1 MKFNK
6 KNYSNKQ
13 LTNIYKNLLYPR
25 LVEEKMLLLLRKGEV
40 SKWFSGI
47 GQEAISVGAT
57 LALKEEEYI
66 LPVHRNL
73 GVFTTR
79 NVPLDRL
86 FAQFQG
92 KEQGYT
98 KGRDRSFHFGS
109 QEHHIIGMISHLA
122 SQLSVADGI
131 ALASKLEGKNEIT
144 LAFTGDGGTSEGDF
158 HEALNV
164 AAVWDLPVIFIIE
177 NNGYSISTPTSEQFR
192 FKSFTEKGKAYG
204 IQALKINGNNV
215 LEVYETVQKAARS
228 MRRNP
233 KPIIIEAETFRMR
246 GHEEASGT
254 DYVPDELF
262 KKWEKLDPIENFEQ
276 FILKEKILTGE
287 DINNIHSTIKT
298 EIDIAWNKTSHY
310 NYPKANTQKELND
323 VYASHEPHIKVPDF
337 NKTSEKRFVD
347 ALNEGLTQSL
357 DKDED
362 LILMGQDIAEYGGV
376 FKVTKDLMSKFG
388 KDRVR
393 NTPLCESAI
402 VGIGL
407 GLSIAGKKS
416 VIEMQ
421 FADFVSCA
429 FNQIVNNLAKTH
441 YRWGQNVNVVLRMP
455 TGAGSG
461 GGPFH
466 SQSTEAWFFHTPGLK
481 IVYPSSPYDAKG
493 LLNAAI
499 EDPNPVLFFEH
510 KGMYRS
516 LTENVPDEYYTA
528 QLGKGKVVKDGDDI
542 SIITYGMGVIW
553 AKELQ
558 SQNKDIDL
566 EIIDLRTLV
575 PWDKEIIKH
584 SVKKTG
590 KTVILTEDSMTG
602 AISGEI
608 ASWISD
614 SLFEHLDAPVK
625 RVGALDT
632 PVPFN
637 KNLEDNFL
645 PKNRFKT
652 MVEELA
658 NY

>member
-6 KNYSNKQ
+6 KSYSNKQ
-13 LTNIYKNLLYPR
+13 LTNIYRNLLLPR

-57 LALKEEEYI
+57 LALKDEEYI

-73 GVFTTR
+73 GVFTSR

-131 ALASKLEGKNEIT
+131 ALASKLEGESKVT

-204 IQALKINGNNV
+204 IQAIKINGNNV
-215 LEVYETVQKAARS
+215 LEVYDAVQKAARS

-254 DYVPDELF
+254 DYVPEELF
-262 KKWEKLDPIENFEQ
+262 KKWESLDPIENFER
-276 FILKEKILTGE
+276 FILKEKILSE
-287 DINNIHSTIKT
+287 K
-298 EIDIAWNKTSHY
+298 EIDHIHHEIKSEIDTAWVKTLHY
-310 NYPKANTQKELND
+310 SYPKANTQKELND
-323 VYASHEPHIKVPDF
+323 VYATHEPHIKVPDF

-347 ALNEGLTQSL
+347 ALNESLNQSM
-357 DKDED
+357 DKDD
-362 LILMGQDIAEYGGV
+362 NLILMGQDIAEYGGV
-376 FKVTKDLMSKFG
+376 FKVTKDLMEQYG

-441 YRWGQNVNVVLRMP
+441 YRWGQAASVVLRMP
-455 TGAGSG
+455 TGAGSA

-466 SQSTEAWFFHTPGLK
+466 SQSTEAWFYHTPGLK

-516 LTENVPDEYYTA
+516 QVEQVPDEYYTA
-528 QLGKGKVVKDGDDI
+528 QIGKGKIVKQGDEI

-558 SQNKDIDL
+558 STNPDIDL

-575 PWDKEIIKH
+575 PWDKDL
-584 SVKKTG
+584 VKQSISKTG
-590 KTVILTEDSMTG
+590 KAIILTEDTMAGS
-602 AISGEI
+602 ISADI
-608 ASWISD
+608 ASWVSD
-614 SLFEHLDAPVK
+614 CLFQYLDAPVK

-632 PVPFN
+632 PVPFH

-645 PKNRFKT
+645 PKERFKS

>member
-6 KNYSNKQ
+6 KSLSNKQ
-13 LTNIYKNLLYPR
+13 LTHIYKNLLYPR

-57 LALKEEEYI
+57 LAMKDEEYI

-73 GVFTTR
+73 GVFTAR
-79 NVPLDRL
+79 DMPLDRL

-98 KGRDRSFHFGS
+98 KGRDRSFHFGT
-109 QEHHIIGMISHLA
+109 QEHKIIGMISHLA

-131 ALASKLEGKNEIT
+131 ALASKLENNNQVT

-164 AAVWDLPVIFIIE
+164 AAVWNLPVIFIIE

-204 IQALKINGNNV
+204 IQAQKINGNNV
-215 LEVYETVQKAARS
+215 LDVYEAVQKAARS
-228 MRRNP
+228 IRRNP

-254 DYVPDELF
+254 DYVPEELF
-262 KKWEKLDPIENFEQ
+262 SKWEKLDPIENFER
-276 FILKEKILTGE
+276 FIIKEKVLTEKEVDQTHAEIKEKIDL
-287 DINNIHSTIKT
+287 
-298 EIDIAWNKTSHY
+298 AWEKTSHY
-310 NYPKANTQKELND
+310 NFPEADTSKELLD
-323 VYASHEPHIKVPDF
+323 VYAQHEPHIKVPDF
-337 NKTSEKRFVD
+337 NKSSEKRFVD
-347 ALNEGLTQSL
+347 ALNDSLNQSMS
-357 DKDED
+357 KDEN
-362 LILMGQDIAEYGGV
+362 LVLMGQDIAEYGGV
-376 FKVTKDLMSKFG
+376 FKVTQNLMEQFG
-388 KDRVR
+388 KERVR

-407 GLSIAGKKS
+407 GLSIAGKNS

-441 YRWGQNVNVVLRMP
+441 YRWGQQANVVIRMP
-455 TGAGSG
+455 SGAGSG

-466 SQSTEAWFFHTPGLK
+466 SQSTESWFFNVPGLK

-493 LLNAAI
+493 LLNASI

-516 LTENVPDEYYTA
+516 LTTDVPDEYYTA
-528 QLGKGKVVKDGDDI
+528 QLGKGKIIQQGDDI
-542 SIITYGMGVIW
+542 SIITYGMGVHW
-553 AKELQ
+553 AKQLQ
-558 SQNKDIDL
+558 EKERDTSL

-575 PWDKEIIKH
+575 PWDKEIIRQ

-590 KTVILTEDSMTG
+590 KAIVLTEDSSTG
-602 AISGEI
+602 SISGEI

-614 SLFEHLDAPVK
+614 ELFQFLDAPIK
-625 RVGALDT
+625 RIGSLDT
-632 PVPFN
+632 PIPFN
-637 KNLEDNFL
+637 KNLEENYL
-645 PKNRFKT
+645 PTSRFSSA
-652 MVEELA
+652 VSELA
-658 NY
+658 EY